1 MNPSSQQLAPPEDD
15 AERVTLADDLRQL
28 ADEAKALAQA
38 EFAFQKSR
46 AAYAGAET
54 RTISLLL
61 LVGAVLVFF
70 AVMALVT
77 GSVIA
82 LGPLLGP
89 WGATAAV
96 TFALLVVAGICAGS
110 ARTRLARMKSVLAD
124 PRDTP

>member
-1 MNPSSQQLAPPEDD
+1 MEQTSHDLASAEDD
-15 AERVTLADDLRQL
+15 AERVTLAADLRQL

-46 AAYAGAET
+46 ATYAGAEA

-61 LVGAVLVFF
+61 LAAAVLVFF

-89 WGATAAV
+89 WGAMAV
-96 TFALLVVAGICAGS
+96 VTLGLLLVAGASAWS
-110 ARTRLARMKSVLAD
+110 ARSRLARMKAVLAEPQD
-124 PRDTP
+124 AA